1 MGTIKLAIDRKSILS
16 LGKLLKLV
24 VLSAMF
30 LLLVSNIALAE
41 SRHSHASR
49 KHLHHHDE
57 VNMPGLRGENASAEE
72 SSDLAVLFR
81 NFESLSREVENLP
94 NGIKTVTRSSNS
106 KVMEVLV
113 RHSVGMIGR
122 VEQKDDPK
130 IFIQSPT
137 LNAFFLHGDQ
147 IDSEIEITDE
157 GLVIVQTSNNP
168 VMVKALQVHAAEVS
182 AMADRGMVAVH
193 EMMMKQQRGH

>member
-1 MGTIKLAIDRKSILS
+1 MVVFKSSIDLKIILAVD
-16 LGKLLKLV
+16 KLLKLI
-24 VLSAMF
+24 VLSAMC

-41 SRHSHASR
+41 SRHSHASS
-49 KHLHHHDE
+49 KHMHHHDE

-81 NFESLSREVENLP
+81 DFATLSREVENLP

-113 RHSVGMIGR
+113 RHAVGMIGR

-168 VMVKALQVHAAEVS
+168 ALVKALQVHAAEVS
-182 AMADRGMVAVH
+182 AMADRGMAAVH

>member
-1 MGTIKLAIDRKSILS
+1 MGTFKIDIDRKSILS

-24 VLSAMF
+24 VLIAMC
-30 LLLVSNIALAE
+30 LLLVNNIALAE
-41 SRHSHASR
+41 SRHSHVSR
-49 KHLHHHDE
+49 KLMHHHDE

-72 SSDLAVLFR
+72 SSDLAFLFR
-81 NFESLSREVENLP
+81 NFETLSREVENLP

-122 VEQKDDPK
+122 VEQKDNPK

-137 LNAFFLHGDQ
+137 LNAFFLNGDQ

-182 AMADRGMVAVH
+182 AMADRGMAAVH

>member
-1 MGTIKLAIDRKSILS
+1 MKISYSFIKL
-16 LGKLLKLV
+16 V
-24 VLSAMF
+24 MMF
-30 LLLVSNIALAE
+30 LLLVSDVALAE
-41 SRHSHASR
+41 SRHRPASR
-49 KHLHHHDE
+49 KHMHHHDE

-72 SSDLAVLFR
+72 TSDLAVLFR
-81 NFESLSREVENLP
+81 NFETLSREVENLP

-113 RHSVGMIGR
+113 RHAVGMIGR

-157 GLVIVQTSNNP
+157 GIVIVRRQIILHWSRRSRSMLLKS
-168 VMVKALQVHAAEVS
+168 VRWLIEVWLLF
-182 AMADRGMVAVH
+182 MR
-193 EMMMKQQRGH
+193 

>member
-41 SRHSHASR
+41 SRHSLASR
-49 KHLHHHDE
+49 KNMHHHDE

-182 AMADRGMVAVH
+182 AMVDRGMAAVH

>member
-1 MGTIKLAIDRKSILS
+1 MSKLIRTILFPLIGLFILGDIAI
-16 LGKLLKLV
+16 G
-24 VLSAMF
+24 
-30 LLLVSNIALAE
+30 E
-41 SRHSHASR
+41 SRHSHSDR
-49 KHLHHHDE
+49 RHIHHHDE

-147 IDSEIEITDE
+147 IHSEIEITDE

-168 VMVKALQVHAAEVS
+168 GMVKALQVHAAEVS
-182 AMADRGMVAVH
+182 AMVDRGMAAVH